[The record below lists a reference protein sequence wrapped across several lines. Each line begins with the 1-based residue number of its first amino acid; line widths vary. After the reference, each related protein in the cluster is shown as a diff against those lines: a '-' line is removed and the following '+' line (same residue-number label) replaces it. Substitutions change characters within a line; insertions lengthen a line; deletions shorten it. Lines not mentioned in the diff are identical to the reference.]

1 MNSSFYFIAIPFTA
15 LICYCILLVLLLHA
29 EKNKITRLYSLY
41 VTAMAI
47 WSFGSLVMR
56 TNLSPGPL
64 FWNKILCLGLISIP
78 VIFYNF
84 TLVFTETYNK
94 ENYLMFG
101 YCSAAVFIILS
112 FFGLMIKEAYAVDN
126 VFYYKIGPIAPV
138 VAIWS
143 IVYLLL
149 AFINMTNKIRS
160 EMIPFE
166 RVKFVLYG
174 LILVICGALLNLF
187 PQIGKY
193 PLDIALNT
201 INAVLISY
209 SIHRYKFLGIKV
221 FITRGI
227 LYSLYTLILTLLYI
241 VSVFIVEKVL
251 SNIIGYTTIVSA
263 MVTAVVVAIV
273 FQPIRSN
280 IQQWIDKLFYKEKLH
295 QREVLRDFT
304 NAINNIIDINELSHS
319 LIKAVADGV
328 NPERAYLLLNKSG
341 TDNFHVYV
349 ANYYVEGT
357 EALNYSKNHP
367 VIKWLSEENR
377 MLSMSYIQNAAYF
390 AGLWEAEKEHL
401 SRLEAKFFIPI
412 KLREKLTG
420 VLILSDKKDGESY
433 TEEDNDLLFTMVNSA
448 ALALDNAQMYERAK
462 LEAITD
468 GLTRLYNHRY
478 FHEALGKIVN
488 NKEREVFSL
497 AMIDVDMF
505 KLYNDLYGHSAGDKA
520 LERIAYVLKK
530 SLRKEDILARYGGE
544 EFAVILPGLRREDS
558 LKVAER
564 LRLAVEEEF
573 GHTKNISEFLTIS
586 IGVAN
591 YPFHGRSGEEIVEY
605 ADTALYIAKK
615 RGRNQCVLYEKENGK
630 SGSLKEIDGIEKVQG
645 DIDAAYFSAIYA
657 LAATIDAKDHYTYG
671 HSENV
676 SKYGVMLAKAAGF
689 SEESINIV
697 KDAGLLHDIG
707 KIGVPEYILTKPS
720 QLTNGE
726 FDIMKK
732 HVEISVTII
741 KHVPSLVK
749 VIPAIMTH
757 HERCDGNGYPRGIK
771 GESIPLEGRCLCIV
785 DAFDAMTSDRPYRKA
800 LSLDRAIAELERGRG
815 VQFDE
820 RLTNVFVNLLRENYV
835 LNEAAAGVASGELK
849 VESGKLLA

>member
-29 EKNKITRLYSLY
+29 ERNKITRLYSLY
-41 VTAMAI
+41 ITAMVI
-47 WSFGSLVMR
+47 WCFGSLVMR
-56 TNLSPGPL
+56 TNFPPGPL
-64 FWNKILCLGLISIP
+64 FWNKILCVGLISIP
-78 VIFYNF
+78 IIFYNF

-94 ENYLMFG
+94 EGLLMLG

-112 FFGLMIKEAYAVDN
+112 FFGLMVKEGYAVGN
-126 VFYYKIGPIAPV
+126 VFYYKLGPIAPV
-138 VAIWS
+138 VAIWCV
-143 IVYLLL
+143 VYLVL
-149 AFINMTNKIRS
+149 AFINLTNKIRADIS
-160 EMIPFE
+160 HFDN
-166 RVKFVLYG
+166 VKFVLYG
-174 LILVICGALLNLF
+174 LVLVLLGALLNLF
-187 PQIGKY
+187 PQVGKY
-193 PLDIALNT
+193 PLDIAFNT
-201 INAVLISY
+201 INAILISY

-221 FITRGI
+221 FLTRGI

-263 MVTAVVVAIV
+263 LVTAMVVAIV
-273 FQPIRSN
+273 FQPIRSS
-280 IQQWIDKLFYKEKLH
+280 IQLWIDRLFYKEKLH
-295 QREVLRDFT
+295 QREVLRDFS
-304 NAINNIIDINELSHS
+304 NAINNIIDINELSGS
-319 LIKAVADGV
+319 LLKAVTDGV
-328 NPERAYLLLNKSG
+328 EPERAYLLLNRG
-341 TDNFHVYV
+341 DTDNFHVYI
-349 ANYYVEGT
+349 ATYYVEGT
-357 EALNYSKNHP
+357 ETLAYSKNHP
-367 VIKWLSEENR
+367 IVRWLSQENR
-377 MLSMSYIQNAAYF
+377 ILSMNYMENAAF
-390 AGLWEAEKEHL
+390 FGGLWEVEKEHL
-401 SRLEAKFFIPI
+401 SKLDAKFFVPI
-412 KLREKLTG
+412 KLRDKLTG
-420 VLILSDKKDGESY
+420 ILILSDKKGGEPY
-433 TEEDNDLLFTMVNSA
+433 TEEDDDLIFTMVNSA

-468 GLTRLYNHRY
+468 GLTSLYNHRY
-478 FHEALGKIVN
+478 FHETLARIISN
-488 NKEREVFSL
+488 REYEIFSL

-505 KLYNDLYGHSAGDKA
+505 KLYNDLYGHSAGDRA
-520 LERIAYVLKK
+520 LERIAYILKRC
-530 SLRKEDILARYGGE
+530 LRKDDILARYGGE
-544 EFAVILPGLRREDS
+544 EFAVILPGLKREDS
-558 LKVAER
+558 LKVVER
-564 LRLAVEEEF
+564 LRAAVEEEF
-573 GHTKNISEFLTIS
+573 NSIKNISEFLTIS

-591 YPFHGRSGEEIVEY
+591 YPLHGKSSEELVEY

-615 RGRNQCVLYEKENGK
+615 RGRNQCVLYEKENGQN
-630 SGSLKEIDGIEKVQG
+630 GSLKEINGIEKVQE

-732 HVEISVTII
+732 HVELSITII
-741 KHVPSLVK
+741 KHVPNLVK

-757 HERCDGNGYPRGIK
+757 HERWDGNGYPRGIK

-800 LSLDRAIAELERGRG
+800 LSLERAIAELEKGKG
-815 VQFDE
+815 IQFDE
-820 RLTNVFVNLLRENYV
+820 RLTNVFVNLMGESCGLDEV
-835 LNEAAAGVASGELK
+835 AADIAGSERVS
-849 VESGKLLA
+849 

>member
-15 LICYCILLVLLLHA
+15 LICYCILLILLLHV
-29 EKNKITRLYSLY
+29 EKNKITKLYSFY
-41 VTAMAI
+41 IIAMVI
-47 WSFGSLVMR
+47 WCFGSLIMR
-56 TNLSPGPL
+56 TNLPPGPL
-64 FWNKILCLGLISIP
+64 FWNKILCIGLISVPI
-78 VIFYNF
+78 IFYNF

-94 ENYLMFG
+94 EGYLVFG
-101 YCSAAVFIILS
+101 YCSAVALIVLN
-112 FFGLMIKEAYAVDN
+112 FFGLMIKEAYAVN
-126 VFYYKIGPIAPV
+126 NIFYYRLGPIAPV
-138 VAIWS
+138 VALWS

-149 AFINMTNKIRS
+149 AFINMTNKIRADI
-160 EMIPFE
+160 IPFD

-174 LILVICGALLNLF
+174 LMLVIAGALLNLF
-187 PQIGKY
+187 PEIGKY
-193 PLDIALNT
+193 PFDIAFNT

-209 SIHRYKFLGIKV
+209 SIQRYKFLGIKV

-227 LYSLYTLILTLLYI
+227 LYSLYTLILSVVYI

-263 MVTAVVVAIV
+263 MLTAIVVAIV
-273 FQPIRSN
+273 FQPIKSS
-280 IQQWIDKLFYKEKLH
+280 IQMWIDRLFYKEKLH

-304 NAINNIIDINELSHS
+304 NAINNIIDINDLSQS
-319 LIKAVADGV
+319 LIKAVSKGV
-328 NPERAYLLLNKSG
+328 NSERAYLLLNRSDTGK
-341 TDNFHVYV
+341 FHVYV
-349 ANYYVEGT
+349 ATYYVEGI
-357 EALNYSKNHP
+357 EALTYSKNHP
-367 VIKWLSEENR
+367 IIKWLSRENKI
-377 MLSMSYIQNAAYF
+377 LTMSQVWSSAYF
-390 AGLWEAEKEHL
+390 GGLWETEKEQL
-401 SRLEAKFFIPI
+401 NKLEAKYFMPI
-412 KLREKLTG
+412 KLRDKLTG
-420 VLILSDKKDGESY
+420 ILILSDKIGGEAY
-433 TEEDNDLLFTMVNSA
+433 TSEDSDLLFTMVNSA

-478 FHEALGKIVN
+478 FHEALSKVISN
-488 NKEREVFSL
+488 REWEVFSL

-520 LERIAYVLKK
+520 LERIASVLKGC
-530 SLRKEDILARYGGE
+530 LRRDDILARYGGE
-544 EFAVILPGLRREDS
+544 EFALLLPGLKKEDS
-558 LKVAER
+558 LNVIER
-564 LRLAVEEEF
+564 LRAAVEEEF
-573 GHTKNISEFLTIS
+573 GSSKNISEFLTIS
-586 IGVAN
+586 IGIAN
-591 YPFHGRSGEEIVEY
+591 YPLHGKSCEELVEY

-615 RGRNQCVLYEKENGK
+615 RGRNQCVLYEKGNGK
-630 SGSLKEIDGIEKVQG
+630 NGSLKEIDGIEKVQG

-732 HVEISVTII
+732 HVEISTTII
-741 KHVPSLVK
+741 KHVPNLVK

-757 HERCDGNGYPRGIK
+757 HERWDGNGYPRGIK

-800 LSLDRAIAELERGRG
+800 LTIERAIAELERGRG
-815 VQFDE
+815 IQFDE
-820 RLTNVFVNLLRENYV
+820 RLTNVFINV
-835 LNEAAAGVASGELK
+835 LKESYQFEEVAADVVGGEVK
-849 VESGKLLA
+849 IG